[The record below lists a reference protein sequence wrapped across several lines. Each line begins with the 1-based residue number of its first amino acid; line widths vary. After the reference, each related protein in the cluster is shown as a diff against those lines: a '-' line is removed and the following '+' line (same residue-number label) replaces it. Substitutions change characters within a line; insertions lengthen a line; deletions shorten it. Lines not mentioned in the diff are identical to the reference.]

1 MRIQDLGSNKKF
13 IIEDT
18 PEQGYLPHGHVA
30 TDVADAS
37 QTKDLDPN
45 KPKPVIINNDEYIWL
60 YDLSKLLG
68 TPENKYKPKDYWDEE
83 KNQPDMVAIMN
94 RLENQKSQDNN
105 TITKAIKYAEEEKLL
120 DNMHEFSDIGYWHR
134 IGGDGLPY
142 NLGFSKNP
150 DNKEVVAQ
158 LMYTQMGDIRFKPDY
173 DDKTNSFNY
182 SNNPLVVN
190 GNKEQMGSDGRIF
203 PSSKQKIKK
212 DFKDKKAKF
221 LDKTRPG
228 KALEHN
234 KPYTLP
240 STGVKFRY
248 KNKYPSVDK
257 KGNQIEVEMNPRK
270 YPEDPLHQPYFERV
284 ADGKKVPFNSYEH
297 AIICNALGF
306 EPDTITPLP
315 DSLKDKFKN
324 WFDEKFGKFG
334 VGLDPKAPVLT
345 KILTLGIHD
354 PISKVIFGGIRNN
367 MEKKEQERREAYN
380 FKLGYDIDE
389 SEEAKRTLKYWE
401 QKTLTYANDLKR
413 TTNEPGGI
421 TAAINQFI
429 AHLDL
434 YKEALDNDQ
443 IRQADKIQAQKNYD
457 TYKSLVQ
464 KYYGSTFMKG
474 DIVQVKPDNRQ
485 LPTINFSAM
494 GVVQQRGQQGN
505 KTLVPLMVYDNNG
518 KMVKFHTQDTAQN
531 DGLNSN
537 EYLRNLEKESSVGV
551 ALHVP
556 EIGMKYVDNPNAR
569 PQIYYFNVGEVHP
582 VKPGKKTVVKSV
594 ADTLD
599 QIKDELIQQ
608 KQKEQPTLI
617 KNSKEEQK
625 AFNEKYKEKLGG
637 SLEELQQPATNVNQ
651 NIQLNDIDEYDDI
664 SYVGVDGKERDAQV
678 IELNF
683 NNSNKDWFK
692 VQDPFTDWIEFAL
705 HKSRVTKHTPSGN
718 R

>member
-1 MRIQDLGSNKKF
+1 
-13 IIEDT
+13 
-18 PEQGYLPHGHVA
+18 
-30 TDVADAS
+30 
-37 QTKDLDPN
+37 
-45 KPKPVIINNDEYIWL
+45 
-60 YDLSKLLG
+60 
-68 TPENKYKPKDYWDEE
+68 
-83 KNQPDMVAIMN
+83 
-94 RLENQKSQDNN
+94 
-105 TITKAIKYAEEEKLL
+105 
-120 DNMHEFSDIGYWHR
+120 
-134 IGGDGLPY
+134 
-142 NLGFSKNP
+142 
-150 DNKEVVAQ
+150 
-158 LMYTQMGDIRFKPDY
+158 MYTQMGDRRFEPEYNSKDNTYDY
-173 DDKTNSFNY
+173 SEI
-182 SNNPLVVN
+182 PIVVN
-190 GNKEQMGSDGRIF
+190 GTKEQMGSDGRIF
-203 PSSKQKIKK
+203 PSSKEKIKK
-212 DFKDKKAKF
+212 DFRGNYDTFIDKNN
-221 LDKTRPG
+221 PG

-234 KPYTLP
+234 RTYPLP

-257 KGNQIEVEMNPRK
+257 KGNQIEVEMEPKK
-270 YPEDPLHQPYFERV
+270 YPEDPRQQPYFERV

-306 EPDTITPLP
+306 ESDTITPLDP
-315 DSLKDKFKN
+315 SYKEKISN
-324 WFDEKFGKFG
+324 WFEKKFGKFG
-334 VGLDPKAPVLT
+334 VGLDPKAPILT

-354 PISKVIFGGIRNN
+354 PISKLIFGGIRNN
-367 MEKKEQERREAYN
+367 MEKREQERREAYN
-380 FKLGYDIDE
+380 FKLGNQIDE
-389 SEEAKRTLKYWE
+389 SDEAKRTLKYWE
-401 QKTLTYANDLKR
+401 QKTLTYANELKR
-413 TTNEPGGI
+413 STNEPGGI
-421 TAAINQFI
+421 TAAINQFV

-434 YKEALDNDQ
+434 YKEALDNDLIKQ
-443 IRQADKIQAQKNYD
+443 EDKIQAQKNYD
-457 TYKSLVQ
+457 AYRTLVQ

-494 GVVQQRGQQGN
+494 GVVHQRGQQLN
-505 KTLVPLMVYDNNG
+505 KSLVPLMVYNNNG
-518 KMVKFHTQDTAQN
+518 EMAKFHTQDTAQN
-531 DGLNSN
+531 DGLNPN
-537 EYLRNLEKESSVGV
+537 EYLRNLEKDSSVGV

-582 VKPGKKTVVKSV
+582 AKPGKKTVVKSV

-651 NIQLNDIDEYDDI
+651 NIQLNDIDEYDEI